1 MKKFKTLAVVFVF
14 LFCLCG
20 LMTGCD
26 SDSKNDTV
34 KNSVIS
40 IKLKYNDNEIPDDS
54 LSVNLSESPLT
65 FTAEVQVTGK
75 ASKDFTLTSSDT
87 DIATVSDKTVTLLAE
102 GQTTITATA
111 VGDST
116 KTHAITLNV
125 TGETET
131 GPVISIKLKY
141 NQQEITDD
149 LLAVIFAANS
159 PLTFTAEVQVTGGAS
174 TDFTLASSNTKIATV
189 SGKTVT
195 LVAAGQTT
203 ITASAVADPNKK
215 HAITLNA
222 GYSVTV
228 TGGTADITTAIPNQ
242 TVTLTPEIP
251 VGKIF
256 LGWKFNLASIQ
267 TLTVN
272 SFSMPSRNVTVTLDS
287 GDDKPYYITNNF
299 GEDSSTELLV
309 QWHSYS
315 APETQT
321 LQYVEKSGSF
331 PGTGI
336 QVTGNQFQGL
346 GNVGVYAPRNIFRT
360 EVTGLSPNTEY
371 KYRVGYEGAWSDEY
385 NHLTSGGD
393 ESDFSFTVVSDPQS
407 EAHSAMS
414 ATLSAADNF
423 DANHRF
429 YLMGGDLVDNIG
441 GRPGEIISYTNAA
454 SEFNIKRP
462 IAATQGN
469 HDTHFID
476 GSSYRF
482 GGAEVFNAFLTF
494 PDNGGDTQTEKAI
507 RSQCYYFYY
516 NKVLIIMLN
525 TMATSTGVSGEPDYT
540 RQAEWLKGVLE
551 NDRNN
556 NLSRYTIVVTHI
568 GPFGGRDNTRWPTA
582 ASRKAFTKI
591 FTDYDVDIV
600 FSGHDHVYGR
610 SDPIKITVEMSG
622 KNDNTDYVSME
633 TEGNFNSVPNGTVF
647 SIVSATGPKFYQIVQ
662 SDQWVPKFYPVRA
675 DNPKDNDP
683 GVFVNVKVTA
693 SKLTVTVKKND
704 GTQLDT
710 YDVTKK

>member
-371 KYRVGYEGAWSDEY
+371 KYRVGYEGAWSAEY

-393 ESDFSFTVVSDPQS
+393 EGDFSFTVVSDPQS
-407 EAHSAMS
+407 EAHVDMTNA
-414 ATLSAADNF
+414 LRAADSF

-429 YLMGGDLVDNIG
+429 YLFGGDMVDNIG

-462 IAATQGN
+462 IVATQGN
-469 HDTHFID
+469 HDTHYID

-482 GGAEVFNAFLTF
+482 GGAEVFNAFITF
-494 PDNGGDTQTEKAI
+494 PDNGGDTSPVKSE
-507 RSQCYYFYY
+507 RSQSYYFYY

-525 TMATSTGVSGEPDYT
+525 TLASNDDTVMANPGGYT
-540 RQAEWLKGVLE
+540 KQANWLKGVLK
-551 NDRNN
+551 NDRDN

-568 GPFGGRDNTRWPTA
+568 GPFGGRESSRWLTSDTRV
-582 ASRKAFTKI
+582 AFTKI
-591 FTDYDVDIV
+591 FTDYNVDIV

-610 SDPIKITVEMSG
+610 SNPIKITQELTG
-622 KNDNTDYVSME
+622 NDSDFTKMYDA
-633 TEGNFNSVPNGTVF
+633 GDFNAVANGTVF
-647 SIVSATGPKFYQIVQ
+647 SIVSATGPKFYTVSK
-662 SDQWVPKFYPVRA
+662 SDTWIPRYFVVSTDDQE
-675 DNPKDNDP
+675 P
-683 GVFVNVKVTA
+683 GVYVNVKVTA
-693 SKLTVTVKKND
+693 TKLIVTAKKTT
-704 GTQLDT
+704 GAQVDT
-710 YDVTKK
+710 YEVTKK